1 MKIGK
6 KWREKLNEKLNIY
19 LIVISQYSIVKSN
32 NHSMRIKFGNKIK
45 ITLFHKTLSVHH
57 EYENKS
63 SNHTYCVEIKIL
75 RDPNDDD
82 DDDMSVNCNN
92 PYHFTLA
99 FTLHSFF
106 THFPLCFC
114 NLL

>member
-1 MKIGK
+1 
-6 KWREKLNEKLNIY
+6 
-19 LIVISQYSIVKSN
+19 
-32 NHSMRIKFGNKIK
+32 MRIKFDNKIK
-45 ITLFHKTLSVHH
+45 KSPFFTKTLNVHH

-75 RDPNDDD
+75 RAPNDD

-106 THFPLCFC
+106 TQFLYVLAMFC
-114 NLL
+114 DEFVQN